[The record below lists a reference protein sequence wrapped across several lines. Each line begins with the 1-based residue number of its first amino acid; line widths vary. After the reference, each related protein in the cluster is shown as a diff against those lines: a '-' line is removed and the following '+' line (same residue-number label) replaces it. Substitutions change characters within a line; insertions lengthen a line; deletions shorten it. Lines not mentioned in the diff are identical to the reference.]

1 MRDNV
6 GVPSRLVNAVDFRL
20 SESLPRPAYLFV
32 RRRYYD
38 VRKLAG
44 QNPGRGRI
52 LPDFLVIGAAKSG
65 TTTLY
70 GSLIEHPFVKPCT
83 TSDPYFA
90 KTKEVHFFD
99 YNFYRGEDWY
109 RSHFPLARERQEFAR
124 EHGRPFLTGE
134 GSPSY
139 ISHLWA
145 PQRVRRMLPNV
156 KLIAVFRNPVDRA
169 FSQFQMSRREG
180 LEEFESFEEAIRH
193 EGERLTPEL
202 ERMAADPRNNSRVF
216 GTFSYLAR
224 SRYAEQV
231 ERWLGL
237 FPRERFLFLKAED
250 LFVEPERVL
259 GTVHEFLEL
268 PPDRKAQPPR
278 LNTAEY
284 DSLARETRLELTEY
298 FRPHNERLYELVG
311 TDFGWERDPAGVAV

>member
-1 MRDNV
+1 MRDNG
-6 GVPSRLVNAVDFRL
+6 GVPSRLVNFADYRL

-32 RRRYYD
+32 RSRYYD
-38 VRKLAG
+38 LRKLARR
-44 QNPGRGRI
+44 NPGRGRV

-70 GSLIEHPFVKPCT
+70 GSLIEHPFVMPCT

-90 KTKEVHFFD
+90 GTKEVHFFD
-99 YNFYRGEDWY
+99 YNFHRGEDWY
-109 RSHFPLARERQEFAR
+109 RSHFPLASHREAFAR

-145 PQRVRRMLPNV
+145 PQRVRKLLPNA

-180 LEEFESFEEAIRH
+180 LEELESFGEAVRREE
-193 EGERLTPEL
+193 ERLRPAL

-224 SRYAEQV
+224 SRYAEQI
-231 ERWLGL
+231 ERWLEL
-237 FPRERFLFLKAED
+237 FPREQFLFLKAED
-250 LFVEPERVL
+250 LFAASESVL
-259 GTVHEFLEL
+259 DTVHDFLEL
-268 PPDRKAQPPR
+268 PLHRKAQPPR

-284 DSLARETRLELTEY
+284 DALAPETRLELTEY

-311 TDFGWERDPAGVAV
+311 TDFGWERDAAGVAV